1 MNKNQQEYLKN
12 ETIKRKEE
20 FMTRRTKIICT
31 LGPSTD
37 NEAVMR
43 ALIEE
48 GMNVARFNFS
58 HGPHDE
64 QMGRLKMLRKLRKE
78 LGKYVAALLDTKG
91 PEIRLVEFEKGKT
104 ELKTGQTF
112 TLTTDD
118 ILGTD
123 ERVSITYKNLADDVK
138 LGDHILIDDG
148 LVGLEVV
155 EIKPVAKPVNTK
167 VNARD
172 IVCKVLNDGVI
183 SNKKGVN
190 VPNVDLTMPFISEKD
205 YGDIC
210 FAVENDY
217 DFIAA
222 SFVRTAEDVME
233 IRKILA
239 EKGGEDIKIISKI
252 ENMQGVRNIDDII
265 RVSDGIMVAR
275 GDMGVEIPLE
285 DVPVMQKMI
294 IKKVC
299 EAGKIVITATQML
312 DSMMK
317 HPRPTRAES
326 TDVANAIYDGT
337 SAIMLSGETAAGM
350 YPIEAVKTMVRIATR
365 TEHDINYL
373 QRFRQRRTMC
383 NPDVTNAISH
393 ATCTMA
399 GDLSAAAIVTVTK
412 SGRTARMISKYRPN
426 CTIIGECLTEK
437 VCRQLNLEWG
447 VEPILITEEQDA
459 SQLFE
464 KAVDVAE
471 MAGFVSKGE
480 LVVLTGGVPLGVS
493 GTTNLIKVQV
503 AGHILVTG
511 KGLNGKKIS
520 GNLCVCH
527 SNEDLKSFKDGDI
540 IVAADT
546 TNEMMAQMRQASAL
560 IVEAEGANCHA
571 AIAGL
576 SLDIPVLIAA
586 KNALNVL
593 KTSAYVEVDC
603 ESGVV
608 SAN

>member
-1 MNKNQQEYLKN
+1 MS
-12 ETIKRKEE
+12 RK
-20 FMTRRTKIICT
+20 TKIICT
-31 LGPSTD
+31 LGPAVD
-37 NEAVMR
+37 NEDVMR
-43 ALIEE
+43 ALIQE

-64 QMGRLKMLRKLRKE
+64 QMGRLKMLRKLRTE
-78 LGKYVAALLDTKG
+78 LGKPVAALLDTKG
-91 PEIRLVEFEKGKT
+91 PEIRLGQFEKGKT
-104 ELKTGQTF
+104 ELKTGRGF

-118 ILGTD
+118 ISGTD
-123 ERVSITYKNLADDVK
+123 DRVSITYKNLWNDVK
-138 LGDHILIDDG
+138 PGDHILIDDG

-155 EIKPVAKPVNTK
+155 EIRPVANPVNK
-167 VNARD
+167 EINPMD
-172 IVCKVLNDGVI
+172 IVCRVLNDGVI
-183 SNKKGVN
+183 SDRKGVN

-210 FAVENDY
+210 FAVDNDY

-252 ENMQGVRNIDDII
+252 ENMQGVRNIDEII

-299 EAGKIVITATQML
+299 DVGKIVITATQML

-317 HPRPTRAES
+317 HPRPTRAEA

-365 TEHDINYL
+365 TEKDINYL

-383 NPDVTNAISH
+383 NPDVTSAISH

-412 SGRTARMISKYRPN
+412 SGRTAKMISKYRPN
-426 CTIIGECLTEK
+426 CTIVGECLTEK

-447 VEPILITEEQDA
+447 VEPVLIAEEKNADL
-459 SQLFE
+459 LFE

-471 MAGFVSKGE
+471 ATGFVSKGDI
-480 LVVLTGGVPLGVS
+480 VVLTGGVPLGVS

-503 AGHILVTG
+503 AGHILLNGTG
-511 KGLNGKKIS
+511 ANGKKIS

-527 SNEDLKSFKDGDI
+527 EAGDIESFKDGDI

-546 TNEMMAQMRQASAL
+546 TNEMMGQMRRASGL
-560 IVEAEGANCHA
+560 IVENEDANSHA
-571 AIAGL
+571 VIAGL

-586 KNALNVL
+586 KDAVQVL
-593 KTSAYVEVDC
+593 KSGAYVELDC
-603 ESGVV
+603 ENGIV
-608 SAN
+608 STMSETK